1 MEIILLSDVARLGSA
16 GQKVTVKGGH
26 ARNFLFP
33 RGLAVP
39 ATAGSNAQ
47 QQQRQRAQ
55 LRAVQAQKEK
65 AQALAR
71 QLEAAR
77 CTIAAAVGA
86 QGKLHGAVT
95 AADIAEALRQ
105 QGIEL
110 DRHQIDLERPLTQV
124 GEFPV
129 EVRLHPDVRASVRV
143 AIVPQ

>member
-1 MEIILLSDVARLGSA
+1 MEVILLTDVARLGAA
-16 GQKVTVKGGH
+16 GQKANVKDGY

-33 RGLAVP
+33 QGLAVP
-39 ATAGSNAQ
+39 ATAGTARE
-47 QQQRQRAQ
+47 QQQRRQAQ
-55 LRAVQAQKEK
+55 LRALQAQKER
-65 AQALAR
+65 ALALAR

>member
-1 MEIILLSDVARLGSA
+1 MEIILLSDVARLGAA
-16 GQKVTVKGGH
+16 GQKANVKDGYAH
-26 ARNFLFP
+26 NFLFP

-39 ATAGSNAQ
+39 ATAGSAHE

-55 LRAVQAQKEK
+55 LRALQAQKER
-65 AQALAR
+65 ALALAR

-77 CTIAAAVGA
+77 CTIAAAVGE

-95 AADIAEALRQ
+95 AADIVEALRQ

-110 DRHQIDLERPLTQV
+110 DRHQIEMERPLTGL

-129 EVRLHPDVRASVRV
+129 PVRLQADVRASVRV
-143 AIVPQ
+143 TIVPQ